1 MDELI
6 QIALFVLFA
15 LFSLGSN
22 LLNKRKKQQAETR
35 KAEEETE
42 AETRRPHS
50 GRPQPGRPHRRAEVS
65 SPDEP
70 EQRRQPSTFEEILR
84 ELTGESPRLDN
95 PRQESP
101 RPGRKSEPQ
110 IESEA
115 GDDDYE
121 HPFSSRKA
129 KEEVEKGRRKVAQK
143 AESFEKYKEQGK
155 KYQGQVAQK
164 ISDKINI
171 EDQAKAKKLVVKKTG
186 HKGKS
191 KRLASSIAAS
201 LKDAN
206 NARKAIILSEIIN
219 RKHF

>member
-42 AETRRPHS
+42 AETRRP
-50 GRPQPGRPHRRAEVS
+50 QPGRPSPGRPHPGRPRRRAEVS

-70 EQRRQPSTFEEILR
+70 EQRKQPSTFEEILR
-84 ELTGESPRLDN
+84 ELTGESPR
-95 PRQESP
+95 QESP
-101 RPGRKSEPQ
+101 RPRRRPEPQ
-110 IESEA
+110 VESEA
-115 GDDDYE
+115 EEDDYE
-121 HPFSSRKA
+121 HPFSTGRVQ
-129 KEEVEKGRRKVAQK
+129 EEKKKVERKVEQK
-143 AESFEKYKEQGK
+143 AESLEKHREKGK
-155 KYQGQVAQK
+155 RYGGQVAQK

-171 EDQAKAKKLVVKKTG
+171 EDEANAKRLVVKKSG

-201 LKDAN
+201 LRDTN

>member
-42 AETRRPHS
+42 AETRRPH
-50 GRPQPGRPHRRAEVS
+50 RRAEVS

-95 PRQESP
+95 PRQEGP
-101 RPGRKSEPQ
+101 RPGRKPEPQ

-115 GDDDYE
+115 EDDDYE
-121 HPFSSRKA
+121 HPFSTGRA
-129 KEEVEKGRRKVAQK
+129 KEEVEKGRRKVEQK